1 MQHLILKDVESTQKN
16 VAESI
21 STFGALGYVSKVIEL
36 VRRNSSLICAI
47 HNGVGRIKP
56 EDNEDP
62 AEILKELRE
71 TYRASVD
78 ENDEVN
84 YFISEFTQLMNNIE
98 TLDRQLEVIF
108 NHNKI

>member
-1 MQHLILKDVESTQKN
+1 MKQLDLKNVESTQKN

-62 AEILKELRE
+62 AARLKELRE
-71 TYRASVD
+71 TYRASAD
-78 ENDEVN
+78 ENDEAN
-84 YFISEFTQLMNNIE
+84 YFISESTPLMNNTE
-98 TLDRQLEVIF
+98 TLDRQLEAI
-108 NHNKI
+108 